1 MLIKISYWIWNLCL
15 LLPDL
20 RSSGSTNSLDIN
32 LSIIAN
38 QNIAFTE
45 ILTNIE
51 KIPTQLVYE
60 KEVFDYT
67 LHMSLK
73 DWKMSQTSIK

>member
-1 MLIKISYWIWNLCL
+1 M
-15 LLPDL
+15 
-20 RSSGSTNSLDIN
+20 
-32 LSIIAN
+32 IAK
-38 QNIAFTE
+38 QNIAFIE
-45 ILTNIE
+45 ILTNME
-51 KIPTQLVYE
+51 RIPSQLVYE

>member
-1 MLIKISYWIWNLCL
+1 MKHI

-32 LSIIAN
+32 PSIIAN
-38 QNIAFTE
+38 QNIAFIE
-45 ILTNIE
+45 SLINIE
-51 KIPTQLVYE
+51 RIPTHLVYE
-60 KEVFDYT
+60 KKLFDFT

-73 DWKMSQTSIK
+73 DWKMSKTSIK